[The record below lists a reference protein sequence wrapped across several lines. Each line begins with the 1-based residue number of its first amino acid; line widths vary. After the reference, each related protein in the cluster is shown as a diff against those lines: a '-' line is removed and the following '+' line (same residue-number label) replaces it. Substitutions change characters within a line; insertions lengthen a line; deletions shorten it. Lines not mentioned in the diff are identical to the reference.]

1 MHGEIL
7 CCVGHRWLRFKQ
19 GRKERAG
26 DLRDVKME
34 GRADQAG
41 PVPMPLPM
49 STGPFPCPCPCPCP
63 AADLAWPFWN
73 SAQLSTFRSCQT
85 RTIEYH
91 QYQHRQR
98 QHLISVPNPAWS
110 TASVLLQRLTASQ
123 TNSCLSSASFPPFTK
138 GHSSHRS
145 KRLRRAT
152 ETESSQFSAILRGR
166 GRFRVWW
173 SCVIA
178 VRAKLLR
185 RLTL

>member
-7 CCVGHRWLRFKQ
+7 GCVGHRWLRFKQ

-49 STGPFPCPCPCPCP
+49 STGPYPCPCPCP
-63 AADLAWPFWN
+63 AADVRN
-73 SAQLSTFRSCQT
+73 

-123 TNSCLSSASFPPFTK
+123 TNSCLSSAPFPPFTK
-138 GHSSHRS
+138 GYRSHRS

-152 ETESSQFSAILRGR
+152 ETEYSQFSAILRGR

-173 SCVIA
+173 LCVIA

-185 RLTL
+185 HLTL